1 MNVFNGMNGHFPTGL
16 LMGSMVLI
24 YLGVFVVIL
33 LFAIFTA
40 VVAGKKGRNA
50 FGWFFIGLFTGLV
63 GLAIALA
70 MLPKKYYI
78 NDELDDF

>member
-1 MNVFNGMNGHFPTGL
+1 MNGLNLNGNFPTGL
-16 LMGSMVLI
+16 AIGGVLVL
-24 YLGVFVVIL
+24 YLGILVLLL

-50 FGWFFIGLFTGLV
+50 FGWFFIGLFTGIV

-70 MLPKKYYI
+70 ILPKKYYV
-78 NDELDDF
+78 NDELNDF

>member
-1 MNVFNGMNGHFPTGL
+1 MNGMNGLNGAFPTGL
-16 LMGSMVLI
+16 LVGGIAIV
-24 YLGVFVVIL
+24 YLSVFVLLL

-50 FGWFFIGLFTGLV
+50 LGWFFIGLFTGIF

-70 MLPKKYYI
+70 ILPRKYYV
-78 NDELDDF
+78 NDEMDDF

>member
-1 MNVFNGMNGHFPTGL
+1 MNVFNGMNGNFPTGL
-16 LMGSMVLI
+16 LVGGVAII
-24 YLGVFVVIL
+24 YLSVFVVIF

-50 FGWFFIGLFTGLV
+50 FGWFFIGLFTGLI

-70 MLPKKYYI
+70 MLPRKYYV